1 MITDDGPIWR
11 MFAGFTMFDLLLL
24 GGNSTVY
31 LKDSDIID
39 N

>member
-1 MITDDGPIWR
+1 MTDVE
-11 MFAGFTMFDLLLL
+11 AGFTMFDLFLL

-39 N
+39 NY